1 MARGTC
7 GLIRWSHKRGAALVA
22 TDEQNSRK
30 DVGPFFAPKEVDV
43 SFEDRPQ
50 ADTGPEPAIIEQEG
64 PARNPVCADDAL
76 LGVNRQ
82 QHPWNDALGRRYRND
97 PL

>member
-1 MARGTC
+1 MRWIVRGTC
-7 GLIRWSHKRGAALVA
+7 GLIGWSHKRGAALVA
-22 TDEQNSRK
+22 PDEQHSRK
-30 DVGPFFAPKEVDV
+30 GVGLFFAPEEVDL

-76 LGVNRQ
+76 LGVV
-82 QHPWNDALGRRYRND
+82 DGRC
-97 PL
+97 